1 MTLIGGNPNM
11 DTQILGWAD
20 LGIDIVEVAVIVAVL
35 LVLLRLHRDIDAL
48 LRVIRRMDRNTASL
62 TTSAYRGRAKL
73 DEASLPF
80 TRNRRTGAG
89 PVEQPLK
96 YEL

>member
-1 MTLIGGNPNM
+1 M

-35 LVLLRLHRDIDAL
+35 LVLLRLHRDISAL
-48 LRVIRRMDRNTASL
+48 LRVVRRMDRNTASL

-73 DEASLPF
+73 NEVPWAHQPRTSL
-80 TRNRRTGAG
+80 R
-89 PVEQPLK
+89 
-96 YEL
+96 